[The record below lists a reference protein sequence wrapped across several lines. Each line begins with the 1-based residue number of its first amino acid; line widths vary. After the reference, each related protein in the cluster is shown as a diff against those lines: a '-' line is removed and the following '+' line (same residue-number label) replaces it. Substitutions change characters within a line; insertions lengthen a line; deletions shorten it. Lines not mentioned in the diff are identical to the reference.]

1 MPKSAKRRKEKAADF
16 AIQQEQKAKLKLG
29 KGKQAP
35 SNAIDTSF
43 KARSIALPSQS
54 IAVEKD
60 DSAPTT
66 RRKLSLDD
74 LIVNIKHHNPG
85 TRKDT
90 IFGFRELLDA
100 HWELIDSSLPI
111 LINVTVRIIG
121 DEDAS
126 VRKAL
131 LSFYSWLIPRIPK
144 EDLVPHAPLILL
156 FTTSAQTHIFPEIRI
171 DAIRFLNIFLEY
183 FPEVIV
189 RGWDTAN
196 NSSGSRVL
204 EGYLG
209 VLSAGTITGDAEG
222 PPVATSTASVMLTPA
237 SKLVVLQSL
246 SRFLEAATGIQS
258 TLLTSEDFWFLSPSF
273 HTTEAYITFN
283 RLLRPSST
291 LQSLPHKA
299 WSLEM
304 EPEADIFPIA
314 SAMATHTGNLS
325 CQLQELSDHVVLCR
339 NFCELG
345 ASTSSGNPFVVRLA
359 KTLHPTLVSVFLDCA
374 PAVFS
379 PSNGPPET
387 ETDSISAV
395 VSITRT
401 LYGLIMQDSS
411 PASAAI
417 EELQIMLGY
426 MAPFFPFHSNGR
438 KDVKIEQ
445 TFQDL
450 NFTYCDLTSRLVPAS
465 RTSAAASHP
474 TTSRGKKA
482 RHFGND
488 ASQAN
493 RVQEYV
499 LEILQEQ
506 VSSSQLVRGLTSTA
520 YNSLLPTIW
529 SLLNY
534 SGRNEE
540 QLERSG
546 EVLEA
551 VVEHAVKVG
560 SKSALKRSTF
570 DFVARLVLL
579 ETDVRYQ
586 GAFRLQ
592 TSTKADKLIEEWLT
606 QLPQIL
612 WELGS
617 SNPSVSEAIILFLLR
632 LLQRRSKILHE
643 NTLASLQ
650 TRFAPYFHITHPTRG
665 EILGPF
671 NKLPKNGLSS
681 PSGLRRRVLDVV
693 ILLCTGGSSG
703 EVLRSAVDSALV
715 NTEEYEYW
723 AHLKHHFGRS
733 QTAL

>member
-16 AIQQEQKAKLKLG
+16 AKAKLKLG

-156 FTTSAQTHIFPEIRI
+156 FTSSAQTHIFPEIRI

-196 NSSGSRVL
+196 NSNGSRVL

-246 SRFLEAATGIQS
+246 SRFLKAATGIQS
-258 TLLTSEDFWFLSPSF
+258 ASLTSEDFWFLSRSF
-273 HTTEAYITFN
+273 HTKEAYITFN

-291 LQSLPHKA
+291 LQSSPHKA
-299 WSLEM
+299 WSSEM
-304 EPEADIFPIA
+304 EPEADIFPVA

-325 CQLQELSDHVVLCR
+325 CQLRELSDHVVLCR
-339 NFCELG
+339 NFCESG
-345 ASTSSGNPFVVRLA
+345 ASTSTGNPFVVRLA

-387 ETDSISAV
+387 EMDSISAV

-401 LYGLIMQDSS
+401 LYSLIIQDSS
-411 PASAAI
+411 P
-417 EELQIMLGY
+417 
-426 MAPFFPFHSNGR
+426 
-438 KDVKIEQ
+438 IEQ

-465 RTSAAASHP
+465 RPSAAASHP

-506 VSSSQLVRGLTSTA
+506 VSTSQLVRGLTSTA

-551 VVEHAVKVG
+551 VVEHAVKIG
-560 SKSALKRSTF
+560 SKSVLKRSTF
-570 DFVARLVLL
+570 DFVARLVL
-579 ETDVRYQ
+579 VR
-586 GAFRLQ
+586 AFRLK
-592 TSTKADKLIEEWLT
+592 TRTKADKLIEEWLT

-617 SNPSVSEAIILFLLR
+617 SNPSVSEAIVLFLLR

-681 PSGLRRRVLDVV
+681 PAGLRRRVLDVV
-693 ILLCTGGSSG
+693 ILLCTDGSSG
-703 EVLRSAVDSALV
+703 EALRSAVDSALV

-733 QTAL
+733 QTTL

>member
-16 AIQQEQKAKLKLG
+16 AKAKLKLG

-66 RRKLSLDD
+66 RRKLSLND

-156 FTTSAQTHIFPEIRI
+156 FTSSAQTHIFPEIRI

-196 NSSGSRVL
+196 NSTGSRVL

-222 PPVATSTASVMLTPA
+222 PPVATSTASVILTPA

-258 TLLTSEDFWFLSPSF
+258 TSLTSEDFWFLSRSF
-273 HTTEAYITFN
+273 HTKEAYITFN

-291 LQSLPHKA
+291 LQSSPHKA
-299 WSLEM
+299 WSSEM
-304 EPEADIFPIA
+304 EPEADIFPVA

-325 CQLQELSDHVVLCR
+325 CQLRELSDHVVLCR
-339 NFCELG
+339 NFCESG
-345 ASTSSGNPFVVRLA
+345 ASTSTGNPFVVRLA

-387 ETDSISAV
+387 EMDSISAV

-401 LYGLIMQDSS
+401 LYSLIIQDSS

-465 RTSAAASHP
+465 RPSAAASHP

-506 VSSSQLVRGLTSTA
+506 VSTPQLVRGLTSTA

-551 VVEHAVKVG
+551 VVEHAVKIG
-560 SKSALKRSTF
+560 SKSVLKRSTF

-586 GAFRLQ
+586 GAFRLK
-592 TSTKADKLIEEWLT
+592 TRTKADKLIEEWLT

-617 SNPSVSEAIILFLLR
+617 SNPSVSEAIVLFLLR
-632 LLQRRSKILHE
+632 LLQRRSKILHD

-693 ILLCTGGSSG
+693 ILLCADGSSG
-703 EVLRSAVDSALV
+703 EALRSAVDGALV

>member
-16 AIQQEQKAKLKLG
+16 AKAKLKLG

-209 VLSAGTITGDAEG
+209 VLSAGTITGDAEAMYSFRTG
-222 PPVATSTASVMLTPA
+222 PPVATSTASVMLIPA

-291 LQSLPHKA
+291 LQSSPHKA
-299 WSLEM
+299 WSSEM
-304 EPEADIFPIA
+304 EPEADIFPVA

-325 CQLQELSDHVVLCR
+325 RQLQELSDHVSLSSLHCD
-339 NFCELG
+339 
-345 ASTSSGNPFVVRLA
+345 STTYFQRLA

-465 RTSAAASHP
+465 CTSAAASHP

-551 VVEHAVKVG
+551 VVEHAVKIG

-703 EVLRSAVDSALV
+703 EVLRSAVDSALM

>member
-16 AIQQEQKAKLKLG
+16 AKAKLKLG

-209 VLSAGTITGDAEG
+209 VLSAGTITGDAEATYSFRTG

-304 EPEADIFPIA
+304 EPEADIFPVA

-325 CQLQELSDHVVLCR
+325 CQLQELSDHVSLSSLLR
-339 NFCELG
+339 D
-345 ASTSSGNPFVVRLA
+345 STTYLQRLA
-359 KTLHPTLVSVFLDCA
+359 KTLHPTLVSVLLDCA

-379 PSNGPPET
+379 PSNSPPET
-387 ETDSISAV
+387 EMDSISAV

-546 EVLEA
+546 EILEA
-551 VVEHAVKVG
+551 VVEHAVKIG
-560 SKSALKRSTF
+560 SKSALKSSTF

-579 ETDVRYQ
+579 ETDVPYQ

-592 TSTKADKLIEEWLT
+592 TSTKADKLVEEWLT

-617 SNPSVSEAIILFLLR
+617 SNPSVSEAIVLFLLR

-703 EVLRSAVDSALV
+703 EVLRSAVDSALA

-723 AHLKHHFGRS
+723 AHLKHYFGRS

>member
-74 LIVNIKHHNPG
+74 LIVNIKHHNP
-85 TRKDT
+85 DT

-156 FTTSAQTHIFPEIRI
+156 FTTSAQTHIFPAIRI

-237 SKLVVLQSL
+237 
-246 SRFLEAATGIQS
+246 
-258 TLLTSEDFWFLSPSF
+258 
-273 HTTEAYITFN
+273 
-283 RLLRPSST
+283 
-291 LQSLPHKA
+291 
-299 WSLEM
+299 
-304 EPEADIFPIA
+304 
-314 SAMATHTGNLS
+314 
-325 CQLQELSDHVVLCR
+325 
-339 NFCELG
+339 
-345 ASTSSGNPFVVRLA
+345 
-359 KTLHPTLVSVFLDCA
+359 
-374 PAVFS
+374 
-379 PSNGPPET
+379 
-387 ETDSISAV
+387 
-395 VSITRT
+395 
-401 LYGLIMQDSS
+401 
-411 PASAAI
+411 ASAAI

-426 MAPFFPFHSNGR
+426 MAAFFPFHSNGR

-551 VVEHAVKVG
+551 VVEHAVKIG

-617 SNPSVSEAIILFLLR
+617 SNPSVSEAIILILLR

-671 NKLPKNGLSS
+671 NKLPKNGLRS